1 MILSIYISKTKNILT
16 IRRVVL
22 LDQNLKG
29 DHIVNV
35 ISPTKNLVMT
45 VVKLN
50 YQNKCSHRN
59 SMQKCNIVGMQVIL
73 RRLKWILKMLAH
85 VDGSDVVLFGEVEV
99 YSEHLSCIL
108 MPACVYL
115 RETGVYKGLSLA
127 RFTQTRGLCLQTS
140 YKSN

>member
-50 YQNKCSHRN
+50 YQNK
-59 SMQKCNIVGMQVIL
+59 
-73 RRLKWILKMLAH
+73 
-85 VDGSDVVLFGEVEV
+85 
-99 YSEHLSCIL
+99 
-108 MPACVYL
+108 
-115 RETGVYKGLSLA
+115 
-127 RFTQTRGLCLQTS
+127 
-140 YKSN
+140 